1 MELNVFISVYTNSIT
16 HPENMECEKCLCA
29 SVWMSSIVLSGD
41 KMAYRHVNIL
51 GGMFIFALASPME
64 ILVLCTTRDV
74 YTLYSLTHTH
84 THTHRSHIAHTL
96 CKEQNIDFE
105 QEAFYVI
112 ILLWWAHCAHFD

>member
-1 MELNVFISVYTNSIT
+1 
-16 HPENMECEKCLCA
+16 
-29 SVWMSSIVLSGD
+29 MSTIVLSGD

-51 GGMFIFALASPME
+51 GGMLIFALASPME
-64 ILVLCTTRDV
+64 ILVLCTS
-74 YTLYSLTHTH
+74 LYSLTHTH
-84 THTHRSHIAHTL
+84 THSSHIAHTL